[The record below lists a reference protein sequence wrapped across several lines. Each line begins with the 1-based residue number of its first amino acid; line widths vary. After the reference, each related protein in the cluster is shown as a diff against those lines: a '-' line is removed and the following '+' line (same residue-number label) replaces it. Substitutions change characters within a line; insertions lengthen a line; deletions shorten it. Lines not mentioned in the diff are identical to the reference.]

1 MFVHKLADSIHDVA
15 CNTPLHDSACR
26 PRVILPSAAGAMASY
41 SFTKFAIFKP
51 IALPVLGY
59 ARSSP
64 TGSHMLAPCRRG
76 PADPTPGDWRRLK
89 I

>member
-1 MFVHKLADSIHDVA
+1 MFAQKPADLIHDVA

-26 PRVILPSAAGAMASY
+26 PRVILPAAAGALASY
-41 SFTKFAIFKP
+41 SVPQFAIFNP

-59 ARSSP
+59 GRSSP

-76 PADPTPGDWRRLK
+76 PVNPTPGDWRFLK

>member
-1 MFVHKLADSIHDVA
+1 MFVHELADSIHDVA

-26 PRVILPSAAGAMASY
+26 PRVILPTAAGALATY
-41 SFTKFAIFKP
+41 SFSQFATFKP

-59 ARSSP
+59 GQSSP
-64 TGSHMLAPCRRG
+64 TGSHMLASCRRG
-76 PADPTPGDWRRLK
+76 PADPKPGHWRRLK